1 MRKVKVKV
9 VQAGLD
15 GIIVRGLRHFT
26 VFADKLPRIMGRDSS
41 VGIATRYRLD
51 SPGIESRWGRDF
63 PHPSRLFLGPT
74 QPPVQWVPGL
84 SLG

>member
-1 MRKVKVKV
+1 MRKVKV

-15 GIIVRGLRHFT
+15 GIIVCGRRHFT
-26 VFADKLPRIMGRDSS
+26 VFADKMPRIMGRDSS

-51 SPGIESRWGRDF
+51 SPGIDSRWGQDF
-63 PHPSRLFLGPT
+63 SHPSSPALGPT
-74 QPPVQWVPGL
+74 QPPIQWVPGL